1 MRIGIDLGGTKTEL
15 IALGDDGAE
24 RLRLR
29 EPTPRGDYAGTIERI
44 RAMAAEAEAALGVR
58 AAVGVGIP
66 GALSRA
72 TGLVKNANSTW
83 MIGRPFDRDLARA
96 LDRPVRVAND
106 ANCLALSEAA
116 DGAAA
121 GAAVVFAAI
130 LGTGVG
136 GGIAVR
142 GRLIE
147 GLNAI
152 AGEWGHNPLPRPAD
166 DERPGPECYCGRR
179 GCIETFL
186 SGPGLARDAGYER
199 GEEVVAA
206 AADGDRGAQT
216 ALERYRDRL
225 ARSLALVVNILD
237 PDAVVLGGGL
247 SELDGLCEA
256 VTMRWQEHVF
266 SDRVDTALH
275 RAAHGASSG
284 VRGAA
289 RLWAPGEWPG

>member
-15 IALGDDGAE
+15 IVLDEDGAE

-29 EPTPRGDYAGTIERI
+29 EPTPRGDYEGTLERI
-44 RAMAAEAEAALGVR
+44 RTMVAEAEAALGVR
-58 AAVGVGIP
+58 AAVGVGLP
-66 GALSRA
+66 GAPSRA
-72 TGLVKNANSTW
+72 TGLIKNANSTW
-83 MIGRPFDRDLARA
+83 LIGRPFDRDLAGA

-106 ANCLALSEAA
+106 ANCLALSEAV
-116 DGAAA
+116 DGAAV
-121 GAAVVFAAI
+121 GAAVVFAVI

-136 GGIAVR
+136 GGIVAH

-147 GLNAI
+147 GVNAI

-186 SGPGLARDAGYER
+186 SGPALARDAGFDR
-199 GEEVVAA
+199 GEEVTMAA
-206 AADGDRGAQT
+206 AGGNRGAQA

-237 PDAVVLGGGL
+237 PDVVVLAGGL

-256 VTMRWQEHVF
+256 VTERWQAHVF
-266 SDRVDTALH
+266 SDRVDTTLR
-275 RAAHGASSG
+275 RAVHGASSG

-289 RLWAPGEWPG
+289 CLWAPGEWPG